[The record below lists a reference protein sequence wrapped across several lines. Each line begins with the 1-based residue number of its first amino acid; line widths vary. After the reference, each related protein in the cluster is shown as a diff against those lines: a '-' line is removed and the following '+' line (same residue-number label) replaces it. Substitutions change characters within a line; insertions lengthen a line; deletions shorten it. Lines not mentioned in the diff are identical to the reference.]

1 MNFEQAKTNLIAARK
16 AWYAGEGSE
25 AAMNLAAEVAAKAY
39 NDRARE
45 IARRMG
51 MKPRLTNARTIMRQ
65 IDQADRFRR

>member
-16 AWYAGEGSE
+16 AWYAGTGSE
-25 AAMNLAAEVAAKAY
+25 ADMNVAADLAAEAY
-39 NDRARE
+39 NERARE

-51 MKPRLTNARTIMRQ
+51 MKPRLTSARTIMRQ